1 MVVIIY
7 YTDVLKE
14 YLLPSLVDADYEI
27 RLEKELYGFHKDLYL
42 KMESTKDGWSFL
54 PGLDYDI
61 YKDGKCCGSILVHD
75 QDLLEFYTQEGRR
88 IQAMISDTG
97 NRFPVMKKFD
107 ISACSEILFGS
118 NPANHIVYQY
128 MGLVSKYHGMLYR
141 GSDGW
146 YLEDSSRNGIF
157 CGNRRV
163 YGKRRLV
170 FGEVI
175 HVFGLHLVWLGNILA
190 VDCAYGEMELH
201 QEKSRPMEPVQDHSR
216 RNKETSETDY
226 YHRSPRSFP
235 PLAEEMI
242 KIEGPPS
249 KPVLKQKPL
258 LLTVGPAFT
267 MAIPMLIGCLVVFLA
282 TRLSGR
288 AASAFMFTGVITAVG
303 AGALGVFWGLMNVRY
318 ARRQQVDAEDQR
330 FNAYGNYLIQEA
342 SYLKERYQQNQRALE
357 YLYPPASVCVSYDR
371 YTPALWNRNET
382 HRDLLFERLGTGD
395 IPFQVEIS
403 IPEKRFVL
411 EEDSLM
417 EKPEKIKEEYRMLRQ
432 VPVGIN
438 LMQNRLVGLVGGKRK
453 HGSIELMQLLSAQIA
468 ANNCYTD
475 VKLVYIYDRKHTPD
489 AGAWESM
496 KWFPHVWSQGGHT
509 RYLAADR
516 NQAGDIFFEL
526 VNIFRRRERKE
537 GKNQLLPLPWYVV
550 FIEDMDLL
558 EGELI
563 RKYLLE
569 PKPEYGVTAF
579 LMSEQK
585 EQLPNECKTF
595 VQKSGRRGRIIYEGE
610 YEKNQNVWFDT
621 VSAGELEQFGRTL
634 APVQVNEQEINTELP
649 EQLGFL
655 QMYQARTPED
665 LRVLERWRKNRT
677 YHSMR
682 VPIGQKAGG
691 ALCCLDIHE
700 KYHGPHGLIAG
711 TTGSGKSETLQT
723 WLLSL
728 AVNFSPEDVNFF
740 IIDFKGGGMAN
751 LFENLPHLAGK
762 ISNLSGN
769 QIRRAMISI
778 KSENRRRQKIFGE
791 YGVNHIN
798 QYTKL
803 YKNQEAP
810 EPIPHLLIIIDEF
823 AELKKEEP
831 DFMRELISVAQ
842 VGRSLGVHLILSTQ
856 KPGGT
861 VDDNIRSNS
870 KFRLC
875 LRVEN
880 RQDSMDMIE
889 KPDAAFLTQAGRCYL
904 RVGNDEVY
912 ELFQSAYSG
921 GIYSPENEAGQE
933 EAAILLNRSGKAAV
947 VGNRRKHRKAEETKE
962 ITQLEAVV
970 NMLAQTAREYGY
982 SAGRRLWMPLLPEQ
996 LYLEELDHESGKDPA
1011 GSLRTPF
1018 GLLDD
1023 PFTQSQRTV
1032 WVDFAEKGSYVVCGS
1047 VVSGKSTLL
1056 QTIVCGLV
1064 KRYTPEQLN
1073 LYLIDFSSRMLSA
1086 FASAPHTGGMI
1097 YENEEEKVGRL
1108 FRFMDKILQERK
1120 KLLEGGTYTQ
1130 YVRAYGQK
1138 FPAVLLVL
1146 DNVAG
1151 FREKTKNQYD
1161 DDLLKLAREGAGYGI
1176 YLLLSAGGFG
1186 MTELPN
1192 RIAGNI
1198 RNVISLEM
1206 TDRYKYMDVL
1216 HVTRLPLLPEAG
1228 KKGRGLVEE
1237 QGQILEFQA
1246 AMAVRAWDDYGRIS
1260 ILTKWCEEQSEE
1272 WQGRRA
1278 EKIPEIP
1285 EEPTLD
1291 DLEKLRQYQIC
1302 IQEKIA
1308 LVAGYR
1314 KEDASVYQIP
1324 LRRLYCYLLLGKP
1337 RSGRKNMLRLF
1348 MNEAAQMEGQCTVV
1362 EMGTAALK
1370 QDAERLK
1377 MDYLTDAVE
1386 LYQSFQKLLP
1396 VFRDRNL
1403 KKRELLEKGMT
1414 EDEVFAEMQK
1424 ETPVFY
1430 FIADLAA
1437 FFQTVYRPDKTGQ
1450 AMAPFVENMMEK
1462 GSLHNIYFI
1471 GCLNTDDAAAGAGWK
1486 AFQNFIGYKT
1496 GICLSAPGSQ
1506 RIYHFANIPYTRMN
1520 RPPAKGNGYAVMEDD
1535 TEATAVV
1542 LPLAGRR
1549 RV

>member
-1 MVVIIY
+1 MIVIIY
-7 YTDVLKE
+7 YTDILKE
-14 YLLPSLVDADYEI
+14 YLLPNLVNADYEI
-27 RLEKELYGFHKDLYL
+27 RLEKNLYGFPKDLCL
-42 KMESTKDGWSFL
+42 KMESSREGWSFL

-61 YKDGKCCGSILVHD
+61 YRDGKCCGSILVHD
-75 QDLLEFYTQEGRR
+75 GDLLEFYMQNGRR
-88 IQAMISDTG
+88 IQAMIADRG
-97 NRFPVMKKFD
+97 NDFPVMQKFD
-107 ISACSEILFGS
+107 ISACSEIFIGS

-128 MGLVSKYHGMLYR
+128 MGLVSKYHGLLYH
-141 GSDGW
+141 SYDGW

-163 YGKRRLV
+163 YGKKQLV

-190 VDCAYGEMELH
+190 IGCAYGEMELH
-201 QEKSRPMEPVQDHSR
+201 MERAKPMALIQDHSKR
-216 RNKETSETDY
+216 ADTASEIEY

-235 PLAEEMI
+235 PLAEEII
-242 KIEGPPS
+242 KIENPPA

-267 MAIPMLIGCLVVFLA
+267 MAIPMTIGCLIALAA
-282 TRLSGR
+282 TRLSGY
-288 AASAFMFTGVITAVG
+288 AANAFMFTGVITALG
-303 AGALGVFWGLMNVRY
+303 AAALGVFWGIMNVRY
-318 ARRQQVDAEDQR
+318 ARREQVEAEDQR

-342 SYLKERYQQNQRALE
+342 SYLKERYRQNQDALE
-357 YLYPPASVCVSYDR
+357 FLYPPAGICVR
-371 YTPALWNRNET
+371 YNRFTAALWNRNET
-382 HRDLLFERLGTGD
+382 HRDLLFERLGRGD

-403 IPEKRFVL
+403 VPERRFAI

-417 EKPEKIKEEYRMLRQ
+417 EKPEKIREEYRMLRQ
-432 VPVGIN
+432 APVGIN
-438 LMQNRLVGLVGGKRK
+438 LIQNRLVGLVGGKEKR
-453 HGSIELMQLLSAQIA
+453 GSIELMHLLSAQIA

-489 AGAWESM
+489 LYAWECM
-496 KWFPHVWSQGGHT
+496 KWFPHVWSQGRRT
-509 RYLAADR
+509 RYLAGDR
-516 NQAGDIFFEL
+516 NQAGDIFFEM
-526 VNIFRRRERKE
+526 VNIFRRREKKE
-537 GKNQLLPLPWYVV
+537 GNRQPLPLPWYVV
-550 FIEDMDLL
+550 FVESVELL

-563 RKYLLE
+563 KKYLLE
-569 PKPEYGVTAF
+569 PKPEYGVTAL

-585 EQLPNECKTF
+585 EQLPNECRTF
-595 VQKSGRRGRIIYEGE
+595 VQKSGRRGQIFYAEE
-610 YEKNQNVWFDT
+610 YEKNQNVLFDT
-621 VSAGELEQFGRTL
+621 VTAEELEQFGRTL
-634 APVQVNEQEINTELP
+634 APIRVNEQEMNSELP
-649 EQLGFL
+649 DQLGFL
-655 QMYQARTPED
+655 QMYQVRTPEE
-665 LRVLERWRKNRT
+665 LRILERWRKNRT

-682 VPIGQKAGG
+682 VPIGQKSGG
-691 ALCCLDIHE
+691 TLCCLDIHE

-728 AVNFSPEDVNFF
+728 AVNFSPEDINFF

-751 LFENLPHLAGK
+751 LFEDLPHLAGK

-769 QIRRAMISI
+769 QIHRAMISI
-778 KSENRRRQKIFGE
+778 KSENRRRQKLFSE

-823 AELKKEEP
+823 AELKKEQP

-921 GIYSPENEAGQE
+921 GMYSPEEEAGQE
-933 EAAILLNRSGKAAV
+933 ETAVLLTGNGKAAV
-947 VGNRRKHRKAEETKE
+947 VGNRRKRRSMEEGKE
-962 ITQLEAVV
+962 MTQLEAVV
-970 NMLAQTAREYGY
+970 KTIAQTALEHGY
-982 SAGRRLWMPLLPEQ
+982 TSVRRLWMPLLPEQ
-996 LYLEELDHESGKDPA
+996 LYLEELDHQGENDSVI
-1011 GSLRTPF
+1011 SLRTPF
-1018 GLLDD
+1018 GLVDD
-1023 PFTQSQRTV
+1023 PFAQSQRTV
-1032 WVDFAEKGSYVVCGS
+1032 WADFAEKGSYVVCGS

-1056 QTIVCGLV
+1056 QTVVCGLI
-1064 KRYTPEQLN
+1064 RHYTPEQLN
-1073 LYLIDFSSRMLSA
+1073 LYLMDFSSRMLSA
-1086 FASAPHTGGMI
+1086 FAGAPHTGGII
-1097 YENEEEKVGRL
+1097 YENDEEKIGRL
-1108 FRFMDKILQERK
+1108 FRLMDRILRERK
-1120 KLLEGGTYTQ
+1120 QILEGGTYLQ
-1130 YVRAYGQK
+1130 YVRVYGQK
-1138 FPAVLLVL
+1138 LPAILLVL

-1216 HVTRLPLLPEAG
+1216 HVTKLPLLPEAG
-1228 KKGRGLVEE
+1228 KKGRGLVED

-1260 ILTKWCEEQSEE
+1260 ILTKWCQELSDE
-1272 WQGRRA
+1272 WTGTRA

-1285 EEPTLD
+1285 EEPLFED
-1291 DLEKLRQYQIC
+1291 FEKTEEYHKC
-1302 IQEKIA
+1302 VKEKNA
-1308 LVAGYR
+1308 FAVGYR
-1314 KEDASVYQIP
+1314 KEDASVYQVP
-1324 LRRLYCYLLLGKP
+1324 LRRLYCYLLLGKA
-1337 RSGRKNMLRLF
+1337 RSGRKNLF
-1348 MNEAAQMEGQCTVV
+1348 RILMEEAVQMGGECTVV
-1362 EMGTAALK
+1362 ELGASALK
-1370 QDAERLK
+1370 QDAERLE
-1377 MDYLTDAVE
+1377 MNYVTDAAA
-1386 LYQSFQKLLP
+1386 LLRSFQQLLP
-1396 VFRDRNL
+1396 VFKDRNL
-1403 KKRELLEKGMT
+1403 KKRGYLEKGMS
-1414 EDEVFAEMQK
+1414 EDEIFDEMKK
-1424 ETPVFY
+1424 ETPMFY
-1430 FIADLAA
+1430 FISDLTA
-1437 FFQTVYRPDKTGQ
+1437 FFQSIYRPDPTGQ
-1450 AMAPFVENMMEK
+1450 AMVGFVENMMEK
-1462 GSLHNIYFI
+1462 GSLHNIYFV
-1471 GCLNTDDAAAGAGWK
+1471 GCLNMDDTSQGTGWK
-1486 AFQNFIGYKT
+1486 AFQSFIGYKT
-1496 GICLSAPGSQ
+1496 GICLSAPGGQ
-1506 RIYHFANIPYTRMN
+1506 RIYHFANIPYALMN
-1520 RPPAKGNGYAVMEDD
+1520 RPLPKGNGYAVLEDD
-1535 TEATAVV
+1535 TEAVSVV
-1542 LPLAGRR
+1542 LPLAGRHR
-1549 RV
+1549 I